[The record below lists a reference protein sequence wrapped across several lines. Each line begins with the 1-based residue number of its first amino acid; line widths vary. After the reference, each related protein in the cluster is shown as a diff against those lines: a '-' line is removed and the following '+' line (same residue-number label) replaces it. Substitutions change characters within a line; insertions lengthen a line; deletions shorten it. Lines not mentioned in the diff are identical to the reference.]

1 MLAAAATSALLLG
14 ACAASAASGNG
25 PQIDAQPGTTGSSR
39 TVGVSPSHPS
49 TTTST
54 TTTLPAEPVITDNRV
69 YLVGDSITESISSR
83 YSGAV
88 CDALN
93 PLGWD
98 VTVDAVMGR
107 QTADAVQSLRAHLG
121 DVGQVMVVL
130 IGHNDGIDPTSYKAQ
145 LDRLIALV
153 PDVRRIYLLTNYQ
166 FEKGRDRMN
175 AVLQQ
180 EAAADG
186 TGGPDDRIELV
197 DWNTVVSG
205 VKGAIRQDGL
215 HLTSIGQEA
224 LAGTIASALGLAPG
238 ATAAHHDDH
247 GGQRLDGQPAGD
259 IVHEDHDRLVG
270 HVHDRAGRLD
280 LRRLGLRQP
289 RLRRL
294 GVRRLRR
301 RLRRQRQDD
310 DHGRAGARADDVT
323 RLEPVGHGRA
333 AHLQAGQAAGL
344 DDRTARDQPAR
355 HEPAGQQPAGHHP
368 AGDEPTGHLRPA
380 GARRR
385 LLRRVRLVRFG
396 AVRLVSGPRPRGRRA
411 RRGRGSGCGR
421 GSRR

>member
-25 PQIDAQPGTTGSSR
+25 PQIDARPGTTGSSR

-49 TTTST
+49 TTTTT

-107 QTADAVQSLRAHLG
+107 QTADAVQSLRAHLA

-238 ATAAHHDDH
+238 ATPPTTTTTVASDSTASRR
-247 GGQRLDGQPAGD
+247 GTSTKTTTASSATCTT
-259 IVHEDHDRLVG
+259 E
-270 HVHDRAGRLD
+270 RAGS
-280 LRRLGLRQP
+280 
-289 RLRRL
+289 
-294 GVRRLRR
+294 
-301 RLRRQRQDD
+301 
-310 DHGRAGARADDVT
+310 T
-323 RLEPVGHGRA
+323 
-333 AHLQAGQAAGL
+333 
-344 DDRTARDQPAR
+344 
-355 HEPAGQQPAGHHP
+355 
-368 AGDEPTGHLRPA
+368 
-380 GARRR
+380 
-385 LLRRVRLVRFG
+385 
-396 AVRLVSGPRPRGRRA
+396 SGGSGSG
-411 RRGRGSGCGR
+411 GRGSG
-421 GSRR
+421 GSGSGGSGGSGKTTTIAPAPAPTTSPGSSPSGTDAPPTSKPGKPGSTTAPPGTDPPGTKPPGTNPPGTSPQATSPPAT

>member
-14 ACAASAASGNG
+14 ACAASAASDNG
-25 PQIDAQPGTTGSSR
+25 PRIDALPGTTESSR
-39 TVGVSPSHPS
+39 TVGVNPSHPS
-49 TTTST
+49 TTAT
-54 TTTLPAEPVITDNRV
+54 TTTFPAEPVLTDNRV

-98 VTVDAVMGR
+98 VTVDAVTGR
-107 QTADAVQSLRAHLG
+107 QTADAAQSLRAHLA

-130 IGHNDGIDPTSYKAQ
+130 IGHNDGIDPASYKAQ
-145 LDRLIALV
+145 LDRLIGLV

-238 ATAAHHDDH
+238 ATAPTTTTTVASDSTSSKR
-247 GGQRLDGQPAGD
+247 GTSSTKTTTASSATCTT
-259 IVHEDHDRLVG
+259 E
-270 HVHDRAGRLD
+270 RAGS
-280 LRRLGLRQP
+280 
-289 RLRRL
+289 
-294 GVRRLRR
+294 
-301 RLRRQRQDD
+301 
-310 DHGRAGARADDVT
+310 T
-323 RLEPVGHGRA
+323 
-333 AHLQAGQAAGL
+333 
-344 DDRTARDQPAR
+344 
-355 HEPAGQQPAGHHP
+355 
-368 AGDEPTGHLRPA
+368 
-380 GARRR
+380 
-385 LLRRVRLVRFG
+385 
-396 AVRLVSGPRPRGRRA
+396 SGSSGS
-411 RRGRGSGCGR
+411 GSRGSG
-421 GSRR
+421 GSGSGGSGSGGSGKTTTVAPAPVPTTSPSNSIPSGTDAPPTSKPGKPPASTTAPPGTNPPGTNPPGTHPPGTNPPGTSPQGTSPPAT

>member
-1 MLAAAATSALLLG
+1 MLAAAVASALLLG
-14 ACAASAASGNG
+14 ACAASAASNSR
-25 PQIDAQPGTTGSSR
+25 PRIDAQPGTTGSGP
-39 TVGVSPSHPS
+39 TVGVDSSQPS
-49 TTTST
+49 TTVT
-54 TTTLPAEPVITDNRV
+54 TTTLPTAPVITDNRV

-107 QTADAVQSLRAHLG
+107 QTADAVQSLRAHLT

-130 IGHNDGIDPTSYKAQ
+130 IGHNDGIDPKNYRAQ

-186 TGGPDDRIELV
+186 TGEPDDRIELV

-238 ATAAHHDDH
+238 ATPPTTTTTVASDSTASRR
-247 GGQRLDGQPAGD
+247 GTSSTKTTTASSAQCTT
-259 IVHEDHDRLVG
+259 E
-270 HVHDRAGRLD
+270 RAGS
-280 LRRLGLRQP
+280 
-289 RLRRL
+289 
-294 GVRRLRR
+294 
-301 RLRRQRQDD
+301 
-310 DHGRAGARADDVT
+310 T
-323 RLEPVGHGRA
+323 
-333 AHLQAGQAAGL
+333 
-344 DDRTARDQPAR
+344 
-355 HEPAGQQPAGHHP
+355 
-368 AGDEPTGHLRPA
+368 
-380 GARRR
+380 
-385 LLRRVRLVRFG
+385 
-396 AVRLVSGPRPRGRRA
+396 SGSSGST
-411 RRGRGSGCGR
+411 GRGSG
-421 GSRR
+421 GSGSGGSGKTTTTAPAPAPTTSPGTSPSGTDAPPTSKPGKPGSTTTAPGTNPPGTNPPGTTPQGTSPPAT

>member
-1 MLAAAATSALLLG
+1 MLAAAATSALLLC
-14 ACAASAASGNG
+14 ACSASAASGNG

-49 TTTST
+49 TTTVT
-54 TTTLPAEPVITDNRV
+54 TTTSVPAEPVITDNRV
-69 YLVGDSITESISSR
+69 FLVGDSITESISSR

-238 ATAAHHDDH
+238 APPPTTTTTVASDSTA
-247 GGQRLDGQPAGD
+247 
-259 IVHEDHDRLVG
+259 
-270 HVHDRAGRLD
+270 
-280 LRRLGLRQP
+280 
-289 RLRRL
+289 
-294 GVRRLRR
+294 
-301 RLRRQRQDD
+301 
-310 DHGRAGARADDVT
+310 
-323 RLEPVGHGRA
+323 
-333 AHLQAGQAAGL
+333 
-344 DDRTARDQPAR
+344 
-355 HEPAGQQPAGHHP
+355 
-368 AGDEPTGHLRPA
+368 
-380 GARRR
+380 
-385 LLRRVRLVRFG
+385 
-396 AVRLVSGPRPRGRRA
+396 S
-411 RRGRGSGCGR
+411 RRGTSSTKTTTASSATCTTERASSTSGGSGSGSRGSG
-421 GSRR
+421 GSGSGGSGGGSGGSGKTTTTAPAPAPTTSPGSGPSGTDAPPTSKPGKPPGSTTAPPGTNPPGTNPPGTSPQGTSPPP

>member
-197 DWNTVVSG
+197 DWNTDVSG

-224 LAGTIASALGLAPG
+224 LAGTIAAALGLAPG
-238 ATAAHHDDH
+238 AAPPTTTTTVASDSTASRRGTSSTKTTTASS
-247 GGQRLDGQPAGD
+247 ATCTT
-259 IVHEDHDRLVG
+259 E
-270 HVHDRAGRLD
+270 RAGS
-280 LRRLGLRQP
+280 
-289 RLRRL
+289 
-294 GVRRLRR
+294 
-301 RLRRQRQDD
+301 
-310 DHGRAGARADDVT
+310 T
-323 RLEPVGHGRA
+323 
-333 AHLQAGQAAGL
+333 
-344 DDRTARDQPAR
+344 
-355 HEPAGQQPAGHHP
+355 
-368 AGDEPTGHLRPA
+368 
-380 GARRR
+380 
-385 LLRRVRLVRFG
+385 
-396 AVRLVSGPRPRGRRA
+396 SGGS
-411 RRGRGSGCGR
+411 GSGNRGSG
-421 GSRR
+421 GSGSGGSGSGGSSKTTTSAPAPAPTTSPGSGPSGTDAPPTSKPGKPGSTTVPPGTNPPGTNPPGNNPPGTTPQGTSPPAT

>member
-1 MLAAAATSALLLG
+1 MLAAGVTAALLLG
-14 ACAASAASGNG
+14 ACAASAASSNG
-25 PQIDAQPGTTGSSR
+25 PQVDARPGTTGSSR
-39 TVGVSPSHPS
+39 TVGVSPSQPS
-49 TTTST
+49 TTTT

-88 CDALN
+88 CDALT

-107 QTADAVQSLRAHLG
+107 QTADAVQSLRAHLA

-175 AVLQQ
+175 AVLEQ

-238 ATAAHHDDH
+238 ATPPTTTTTIASDSTASRR
-247 GGQRLDGQPAGD
+247 GTSSTKSTTTSSASSAQCTT
-259 IVHEDHDRLVG
+259 E
-270 HVHDRAGRLD
+270 RAG
-280 LRRLGLRQP
+280 
-289 RLRRL
+289 
-294 GVRRLRR
+294 
-301 RLRRQRQDD
+301 
-310 DHGRAGARADDVT
+310 
-323 RLEPVGHGRA
+323 
-333 AHLQAGQAAGL
+333 
-344 DDRTARDQPAR
+344 
-355 HEPAGQQPAGHHP
+355 
-368 AGDEPTGHLRPA
+368 PT
-380 GARRR
+380 
-385 LLRRVRLVRFG
+385 
-396 AVRLVSGPRPRGRRA
+396 SG
-411 RRGRGSGCGR
+411 GSGSGNH
-421 GSRR
+421 GSGSGGSGSGGSGGSSKTTTTASVPDATTPGTGPSGTDAPPTSKPGKPGSTTTPPGTNPPGTNPPGTSPQATSPPGT

>member
-25 PQIDAQPGTTGSSR
+25 PQIDARPDTTGPSR
-39 TVGVSPSHPS
+39 TVGVNPSRPS
-49 TTTST
+49 TTTT
-54 TTTLPAEPVITDNRV
+54 TTTVPAEPVITDNRV

-93 PLGWD
+93 PLGWA
-98 VTVDAVMGR
+98 VTVDAAMGR
-107 QTADAVQSLRAHLG
+107 QTTDAVQSLRAHLT
-121 DVGQVMVVL
+121 DVGQVLVVL
-130 IGHNDGIDPTSYKAQ
+130 IGHNDGIDPENYKTQ

-238 ATAAHHDDH
+238 ATPPTTTTTVASDSTAS
-247 GGQRLDGQPAGD
+247 
-259 IVHEDHDRLVG
+259 
-270 HVHDRAGRLD
+270 
-280 LRRLGLRQP
+280 
-289 RLRRL
+289 
-294 GVRRLRR
+294 RR
-301 RLRRQRQDD
+301 RTSSKSTTASSARCTTE
-310 DHGRAGARADDVT
+310 RASST
-323 RLEPVGHGRA
+323 
-333 AHLQAGQAAGL
+333 
-344 DDRTARDQPAR
+344 
-355 HEPAGQQPAGHHP
+355 
-368 AGDEPTGHLRPA
+368 
-380 GARRR
+380 
-385 LLRRVRLVRFG
+385 
-396 AVRLVSGPRPRGRRA
+396 SGSSASGS
-411 RRGRGSGCGR
+411 RGSG
-421 GSRR
+421 GSGSGGSGTGGSGSGGSSKTTTIAPPPAPTTSPGPSPSGTAAPPTSKPGSGKPPGSTTAPPGTNPPGTNPPGTSPPATSPHLTSPPTT